1 MSYILPEGRIMIL
14 KQPISGRYGIPRLMA
29 YITANSSRFGW
40 DGVETISVITF
51 NRFRTRCKIIS
62 CDKYGVTLTV
72 RILHSGNFKVLLDDD
87 LLPETIN
94 KSELESLMRY
104 GTLSIDAK
112 TFEKFRNGLN
122 KSLKKS

>member
-1 MSYILPEGRIMIL
+1 M
-14 KQPISGRYGIPRLMA
+14 
-29 YITANSSRFGW
+29 
-40 DGVETISVITF
+40 
-51 NRFRTRCKIIS
+51 
-62 CDKYGVTLTV
+62 

-87 LLPETIN
+87 LLPDTIN